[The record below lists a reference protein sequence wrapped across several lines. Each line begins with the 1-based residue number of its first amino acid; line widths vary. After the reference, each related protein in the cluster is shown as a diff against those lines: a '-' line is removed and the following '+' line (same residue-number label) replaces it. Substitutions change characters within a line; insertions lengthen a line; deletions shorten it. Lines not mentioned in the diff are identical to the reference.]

1 MTAEEIRAARG
12 CLAGLA
18 VCCLSAAITV
28 WLIVVLV
35 RWAL

>member
-1 MTAEEIRAARG
+1 MTPEEIRAARG

-18 VCCLSAAITV
+18 LCCLSAAITL
-28 WLIVVLV
+28 WLVVALF

>member
-1 MTAEEIRAARG
+1 MTPEEIQAARG

-18 VCCLSAAITV
+18 LCCLSAV
-28 WLIVVLV
+28 LVVGLVVALV